1 LVVEAAEEGDRDDR
15 ADRLDRAADRGVFR
29 KSEVDTGAVVVVGV
43 GTEDLAKMGF
53 AQDQDMVQ
61 AFSSDRADEPFGV
74 TVLPGSGILQADAYG
89 GYGKLYEAARGPA
102 SVVEASCWAHARRKF
117 FELGL
122 ALGEPGSCRLALTF
136 WAVPVAAGVIG
147 DSRVGAVLAAHDMP
161 AECRRAATLDR
172 RHHLELAEA
181 DMDGVSLPP
190 RRSVTRTATRSC
202 LSPRHTPLT

>member
-1 LVVEAAEEGDRDDR
+1 LVVEAAEERDRDDR
-15 ADRLDRAADRGVFR
+15 ADRLDRAVDRGVFR

-102 SVVEASCWAHARRKF
+102 SVVEASCWAHSRRKF
-117 FELGL
+117 FELGGL
-122 ALGEPGSCRLALTF
+122 IGYGASIPDLNRRSATYVDKILKDAKPDDLPVLQSTKFELVINLKTAKALGLEVPPTLLTR
-136 WAVPVAAGVIG
+136 ADEVI
-147 DSRVGAVLAAHDMP
+147 
-161 AECRRAATLDR
+161 E
-172 RHHLELAEA
+172 
-181 DMDGVSLPP
+181 
-190 RRSVTRTATRSC
+190 
-202 LSPRHTPLT
+202 

>member
-1 LVVEAAEEGDRDDR
+1 VATPLPGEVRMELQHNRPTCRYQLSYPGILVVEAAEEGDRDDR

-89 GYGKLYEAARGPA
+89 GYGKLRNVIDRQNEPPADFRQHDRQPGKICLDEPAR
-102 SVVEASCWAHARRKF
+102 
-117 FELGL
+117 
-122 ALGEPGSCRLALTF
+122 
-136 WAVPVAAGVIG
+136 AVII
-147 DSRVGAVLAAHDMP
+147 L
-161 AECRRAATLDR
+161 
-172 RHHLELAEA
+172 
-181 DMDGVSLPP
+181 
-190 RRSVTRTATRSC
+190 
-202 LSPRHTPLT
+202 